1 MAYVFDELFFISLY
15 KTLDSQKAHN
25 NRKHAFVYL
34 FFVYFIYPVSFRVL
48 DTGYSLNI
56 HLQLME
62 IKKKIKRGKGVRKR
76 RLRAKKGNYIEN
88 GPLPSQIGMML

>member
-62 IKKKIKRGKGVRKR
+62 IKKKNKKREG
-76 RLRAKKGNYIEN
+76 
-88 GPLPSQIGMML
+88 SQKEEVESKERQLH